1 MPSNQKH
8 FFAYDTGSKIHASF
22 ADAQGRKNYQITK
35 APFSKES
42 REANA
47 PIPMAIESF
56 ALEPNDYAELM
67 DRIEEFLTRDTGNKK
82 S

>member
-1 MPSNQKH
+1 MHSEYKH
-8 FFAYDTGSKIHASF
+8 FFAYDTDLGIQASF

-42 REANA
+42 REANV

-56 ALEPNDYAELM
+56 ALKPDDYAELM
-67 DRIEEFLTRDTGNKK
+67 DRIEEFLTRSTGNKK